1 MLSPCAAILRGDV
14 GDASAAVGQTS
25 VTDLGWPV
33 ERPAQSARMNFGNV
47 AGQCPPEGHQAH
59 RKELHTVAELST
71 IRIPDEI
78 KPADGRFGS
87 GPSKV
92 RPEAVSALAEVAT
105 SYLGTSH
112 RQKTVRDQVARLR
125 RGIAGLFN
133 LPDGYEVVLGNGGT
147 TAFWE
152 VATFGLI
159 RDRAQFASFG
169 EFGAKFA
176 KSAKEAP
183 FLGEPTIRKAE
194 PGSAP
199 ELVAEAGVDVYATPH
214 NETSTGVAVPIRRV
228 PGADDGALLL
238 VDATSAAGGL
248 DVDVRETDVYYFA
261 PQKCFAAD
269 GGLWIAVMSP
279 AALARAEEIKQSGR
293 YIPAFL
299 DLVTAIENSRKEQ
312 TYNTPALAT
321 IFLAAE
327 QTDWLNSQ
335 GGLSWAA
342 KRTAESAAIIYG
354 WAERSTVATP
364 FVSDPA
370 LRSNVVATIDFVD
383 GVDAAAIAKV
393 LRANGIVDTEPYRK
407 LGRNQLRIA
416 LFPAIDP
423 ADVEAL
429 TACID
434 YVVERL

>member
-1 MLSPCAAILRGDV
+1 MADTPS
-14 GDASAAVGQTS
+14 
-25 VTDLGWPV
+25 
-33 ERPAQSARMNFGNV
+33 
-47 AGQCPPEGHQAH
+47 
-59 RKELHTVAELST
+59 
-71 IRIPDEI
+71 IRIPDDL
-78 KPADGRFGS
+78 KPADGRFGC

-92 RPEAVSALAEVAT
+92 RPESVSALAGVAT
-105 SYLGTSH
+105 TYLGTSH

-125 RGIAGLFN
+125 RGIAEFFS
-133 LPDGYEVVLGNGGT
+133 LPEGYEVVLGNGGT

-176 KSAKEAP
+176 ASVKAAP
-183 FLGEPTIRKAE
+183 FLGEPTVRKAD

-199 ELVAEAGVDVYATPH
+199 TLEAEAGVDAYGTPH
-214 NETSTGVAVPIRRV
+214 NETSTGVAVPIKRV
-228 PGADDGALLL
+228 AGADDDALLL
-238 VDATSAAGGL
+238 VDATSGAGGL
-248 DVDVRETDVYYFA
+248 DVDVRESDVYYFA
-261 PQKCFAAD
+261 PQKCFGSD
-269 GGLWIAVMSP
+269 GGIWIALMSP
-279 AALARAEEIKQSGR
+279 AALARATEIKQSGR
-293 YIPAFL
+293 YIPGFL
-299 DLVTAIENSRKEQ
+299 DLVTAIDNSRLEQ

-327 QTDWLNSQ
+327 QTDWMLGQ

-342 KRTAESAAIIYG
+342 KRTAESAAIVYG
-354 WAERSTVATP
+354 WAERSSVATP

-370 LRSNVVATIDFVD
+370 LRSNVVATVDFAD
-383 GVDAAAIAKV
+383 GVDASAIAKV

-407 LGRNQLRIA
+407 LGRNQLRVA
-416 LFPAIDP
+416 LFPAVEP
-423 ADVEAL
+423 SDVDAL